1 MKTTFDLNTILFRI
15 LNVHKDELA
24 LTGAIYKDDDRP
36 MNSEKEDISIN
47 TIDLTVDY
55 APQIATSN
63 VNIHVPD
70 KIVKLGGSD
79 QYKKNDPRLKEL
91 TAKVIDLI
99 KSEHVP
105 DVGLNI
111 EDQSLLKD
119 VDSSHQH
126 YSNIRISWS
135 IHN

>member
-15 LNVHKDELA
+15 LNAHKGELA

-36 MNSEKEDISIN
+36 TNSEKEDISIN

-70 KIVKLGGSD
+70 KIVKLGGTD
-79 QYKKNDPRLKEL
+79 QYKKDDPRLKEL

-111 EDQSLLKD
+111 EGQSLLKD

>member
-24 LTGAIYKDDDRP
+24 LTGAIYKDDYRP

-111 EDQSLLKD
+111 EGQSLLKD